1 MKKAIVITGIILFI
15 IIGVTVPAVSQEE
28 ATTEEEVNIQPTFWS
43 IILEN
48 VLALTIV
55 IIFLTAVINAFI
67 KQRSRDRCLKDFKD
81 FHVTIKLKDGTAV
94 WGKLILFSN
103 AMELIYKNAYYDNTD
118 GHYEYSYIMIES
130 EFESTVTALHRYHW
144 DLTPKNKK
152 RREHSIKVTYR
163 PSIFRRF
170 GRSMRNIIN
179 TFKDAFNKSFSLF
192 MGQVGGKIAG
202 GKATGELTSVG
213 SSLIGMAGNA
223 YEAVLEK
230 YIGRK
235 VIADIKEGDIIKE
248 YEGIL
253 KEYTSKY
260 IELLNVEY
268 RFNFEI
274 KENKIPEIDEFS
286 KVKFSRKNKDSLTI
300 NNPTPTHLIL
310 KKIKSGDYEREINKT
325 IAQNDIF
332 EFNLEEEKKV
342 HKDIRLIFQTKR
354 LVDIISP
361 RTHINIRH
369 SGKEEKLSIS
379 ELLGLDDISLSFI
392 KKEEEK
398 KKKKQA

>member
-1 MKKAIVITGIILFI
+1 MKKAIVIIGIIIFI
-15 IIGVTVPAVSQEE
+15 IVGITVPAFSQEE
-28 ATTEEEVNIQPTFWS
+28 TAEEEVNIQPTFWS
-43 IILEN
+43 ILLEN

-67 KQRSRDRCLKDFKD
+67 KQRSRDKCLKDFKD
-81 FHVTIKLKDGTAV
+81 YHITIKLKDRSAV
-94 WGKLILFSN
+94 WGKLILYSN
-103 AMELIYKNAYYDNTD
+103 AMELIYKNAYYDDTD
-118 GHYEYSYIMIES
+118 GHYEYSYIMTQS

-192 MGQVGGKIAG
+192 MGQFGGKIAG

-235 VIADIKEGDIIKE
+235 VIADIKEGDVIKE

-268 RFNFEI
+268 KFTFEI
-274 KENKIPEIDEFS
+274 KENKIPEIEEFS

-300 NNPTPTHLIL
+300 NNPTPTTLL
-310 KKIKSGDYEREINKT
+310 LRKIKSGDYEREINKS
-325 IAQNDIF
+325 IKENDVF
-332 EFNLEEEKKV
+332 ELNLEEEKKV

-354 LVDIISP
+354 LVDIIAP

-392 KKEEEK
+392 KQTEEEK
-398 KKKKQA
+398 KKKKK